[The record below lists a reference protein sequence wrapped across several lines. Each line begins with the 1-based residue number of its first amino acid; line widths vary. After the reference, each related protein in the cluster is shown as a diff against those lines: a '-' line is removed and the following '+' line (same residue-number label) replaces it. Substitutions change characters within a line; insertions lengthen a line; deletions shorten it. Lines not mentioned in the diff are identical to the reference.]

1 MITGVELDD
10 RQGRVTVLEISDQP
24 GSAARI
30 LRRIADENL
39 FVDMIVKNISLA
51 GTPNLSL
58 TVAARDVEAA
68 ARAAASVVG
77 AGRVVT
83 EHRVA
88 KLSVIGVGMRSH
100 PGVAALMFSALA
112 EREIAI
118 SMINTSEVSI
128 NAVTGIGRGEEGLEC
143 LRDAFIQPRPLP
155 NGRNGTAR
163 ANLISSGSALLVMHQ
178 LRR

>member
-1 MITGVELDD
+1 MITGVELND
-10 RQGRVTVLEISDQP
+10 RQGRVTILKISDQP

-39 FVDMIVKNISLA
+39 FVDMIVQDISLV

-83 EHRVA
+83 EPRVA

-100 PGVAALMFSALA
+100 TGVAAHMFSALA

-143 LRDAFIQPRPLP
+143 LREAFLQPRPQP
-155 NGRNGTAR
+155 NRRNGTAR
-163 ANLISSGSALLVMHQ
+163 ANLISSGSAVLVMDQ